1 MYSVNQQVYM
11 QMEMKI
17 TVIKF
22 ETVNGKKM
30 GRSFSFPMDPKKM
43 AEYKTEATVRKKI
56 EEYVVKNGPFK
67 KEEMKDVKYQLGDF
81 IAAWKEQVAIRE
93 QEMLEK
99 LDASEV
105 VPGGRV
111 TPERITHLAPGEIFV
126 FGSNARGLHGG
137 GAARQ
142 AYESFGA
149 IWGQGH
155 GLQGKSYAIDSMS
168 GLAALQADTE
178 QFCEFARS
186 HPNMRFLV
194 TLIGC
199 GIAGYQPSDVAP
211 CFEACR
217 ELCNVTLP
225 AEFWDILGEPETED
239 TSTKHYDLERFV
251 TAQAMAYDTAYEE
264 MREGRKRGH
273 WIWYIFPQQK
283 GLGHSYNS
291 EYYGLDGEGEAR
303 AYLAHPIL
311 GQRLRDIC
319 EVLLEHAG
327 KRDIDY
333 IMGSGIDVLKLQT
346 SMNLFNSVCPD
357 DVFQKVL
364 EAFF

>member
-1 MYSVNQQVYM
+1 ML
-11 QMEMKI
+11 MEMKI
-17 TVIKF
+17 LAIKF
-22 ETVNGKKM
+22 ETVNGKKT
-30 GRSFSFPMDPKKM
+30 GRSFTFPMDPKKM

-56 EEYVVKNGPFK
+56 EEYVLKNGPFK
-67 KEEMKDVKYQLGDF
+67 KEEMKNVKYQMADF
-81 IAAWKEQVAIRE
+81 LTEWKKQVAIRE
-93 QEMLEK
+93 QEMLES

-105 VPGGRV
+105 VAGSRV

-126 FGSNARGLHGG
+126 FGSNARGMHGG

-149 IWGQGH
+149 VWGQGH
-155 GLQGKSYAIDSMS
+155 GLQGRSYAIDSMS
-168 GLAALQADTE
+168 GLGALQEDAQ

-199 GIAGYQPSDVAP
+199 GIAGFHPSDVAP

-217 ELCNVTLP
+217 ELSNVTLP
-225 AEFWDILGEPETED
+225 AEFWDILGGPEATPA
-239 TSTKHYDLERFV
+239 KHYDLERFV

-264 MREGRKRGH
+264 MSEGHKRGH

-303 AYLAHPIL
+303 AYLSHPIL
-311 GQRLRDIC
+311 GKRLRDIC
-319 EVLLEHAG
+319 EVLLRHEG
-327 KRDIDY
+327 KRDIDL

-346 SMNLFNSVCPD
+346 SMNLFNRISPND
-357 DVFQKVL
+357 IFERVL